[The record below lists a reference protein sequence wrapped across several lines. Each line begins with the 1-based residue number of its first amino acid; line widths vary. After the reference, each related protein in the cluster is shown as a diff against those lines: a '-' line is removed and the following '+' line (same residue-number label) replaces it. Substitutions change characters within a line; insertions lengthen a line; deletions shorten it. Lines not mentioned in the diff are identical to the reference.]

1 MKSIYELG
9 SRIYQ
14 TVFKW
19 AIPILPYR
27 EPVKL
32 KSSLE
37 LVDVLR
43 REGIDS
49 IIVVTDAGLVKAG
62 IVEKFVQ
69 PLKDNIGK
77 VVIYDKTVAN
87 PTIANI
93 MEAREMYEE
102 NDCQAIIGLG
112 GGSAIDCAKGLGASI
127 ARPNKDI
134 RKMKGILKVMKKL
147 PLLVA
152 VPTTAGTGSETT
164 LAAVITDEKTH
175 FKYPINDFVLIPQY
189 AILDPNL
196 TVSLPPHIT
205 STTGMDA
212 LTHAVEAYI
221 GRSATKKT
229 KKRALEATEL
239 IYANIYEAY
248 SHGDNLQART
258 NMLQAAYLAGLA
270 FTVSYVGY
278 VHAIAHSLGGKY
290 GVPHGLANAIILPYL
305 LKGYGTAVYPKLK
318 ELAIAAHVAKES
330 DSEESAAKKFIA
342 SIEELNAKMNI
353 PTKIKGIKEEDISD
367 LAIKAAKEANP
378 LYPVP
383 VYMNAKELE
392 YYYYEVM
399 EK

>member
-290 GVPHGLANAIILPYL
+290 GVPHAIILPYL

>member
-330 DSEESAAKKFIA
+330 DSEEAAAKKFIA

>member
-19 AIPILPYR
+19 VIPILPYR

-69 PLKDNIGK
+69 PLKDNIDK

-330 DSEESAAKKFIA
+330 DSEEAAAKKFIA